1 MEQLA
6 KDLWIVEGET
16 VSFYCCPFTTRMA
29 VIRLQNGDLWLH
41 SPITYSE
48 ALAGQLAELG
58 TVKYLV
64 APNHLHHLY
73 LGEWIEHYPKANL
86 SGTDEVIKKRDDLH
100 FDTSLNVDQD
110 WPWGKEIEQLLV
122 SGSALMQE
130 CVFFHRPTRTL
141 IVTDLIENF
150 PPEHFT
156 GWQRLLAKGAGIV
169 APNGKTP
176 LDWRLSF
183 KKAEVQGHI
192 RQLRYWQPERI
203 VMAHGEIVSQ
213 DTGDFLQRSFSWVF

>member
-1 MEQLA
+1 MKRLA
-6 KDLWIVEGET
+6 KDLWIFDGET
-16 VSFYCCPFTTRMA
+16 VSFYCCPFTTRMT
-29 VIRLQNGDLWLH
+29 VIRLHNGDLWLH

-48 ALAGQLAELG
+48 ELAARLAELG
-58 TVKYLV
+58 NVKYLV

-73 LGEWIEHYPKANL
+73 LPEWIEHYPEASL
-86 SGTDEVIKKRDDLH
+86 SGTDEVIRKRDDLH
-100 FDTSLNVDQD
+100 FAHSLNAEQE
-110 WPWGKEIEQLLV
+110 WPWREEIDQLLV
-122 SGSALMQE
+122 SGSTLMQE

-156 GWQRLLAKGAGIV
+156 GWQRLLAKSAGIL

-183 KKAEVQGHI
+183 KKAEVQEHI
-192 RQLRYWQPERI
+192 REVNNWQPDRI
-203 VMAHGEIVSQ
+203 VMAHGDIVRQ
-213 DTGDFLQRSFSWVF
+213 DASEFLQRSFRWVW